1 MMARIFY
8 QVGEHAFD
16 PEAVTYIRA
25 ERRHDGRAIS
35 FMVHLAN
42 HAFKVDAVTHPD
54 FDAWIR
60 RRLGFKDF
68 QDEVEKPKPSAAPA
82 AH

>member
-1 MMARIFY
+1 
-8 QVGEHAFD
+8 
-16 PEAVTYIRA
+16 
-25 ERRHDGRAIS
+25 
-35 FMVHLAN
+35 VHLAN

-68 QDEVEKPKPSAAPA
+68 QDEVEKPKPSAKPA